1 MEQPS
6 DRELIQRYRRGD
18 IEAFD
23 TLIKRYEKP
32 LFNFIYRLI
41 GNKAAAEDI
50 FQEVFSRA
58 IKGLVRYRHQKKF
71 SSWLYRIAHHLVID
85 TVRKEAREKV
95 ISLETKIKES
105 EGESLLLKDTIPD
118 KRYLPHYNL
127 ERKEL
132 KKRLEEAI
140 ESLPFEQRQV
150 FILREQAQLPF
161 KEIAS
166 LLNCSLSTALG
177 RMRYALKNLR
187 SQLREEYEEQKK

>member
-6 DRELIQRYRRGD
+6 DRELIQRYRKGD
-18 IEAFD
+18 LEAFD

-41 GNKAAAEDI
+41 GNKATAEDI
-50 FQEVFSRA
+50 FQEVFLRA
-58 IKGLVRYRHQKKF
+58 IKGLSKYRHQKKF
-71 SSWLYRIAHHLVID
+71 SSWLYRIAHNLIID
-85 TVRKEAREKV
+85 TVRKEKREKI
-95 ISLETKIKES
+95 ISLETKVNES
-105 EGESLLLKDTIPD
+105 QGESRLLKDTIPD
-118 KRYLPHYNL
+118 KRYLPHHHL

-132 KKRLEEAI
+132 RKRLEEAL